1 MLRAL
6 PQGRAFWAQQVAR
19 GSQAIETMN
28 WMAKTRLGSVP
39 APRGAAAKS
48 AGTSSAISPSKPGPS
63 QVAEVSQNTRT
74 SNSLKEFL
82 WLLSDIPHA
91 RILDLGPIAQSTV
104 NFFLERGFRLSTEDL
119 LRSWKEFLTTEEE
132 RLRLAPAGGE
142 GEPISQDTL
151 VEAFLHRALE
161 YKEGTF
167 HGVLAWDLLDYFDVA
182 IVPKVMERIFEV
194 MVPGG
199 AMLALFHSRPAERFH
214 RFRIVDMQKFE
225 AVPAPTIAVHAHVFQ
240 NREILDLFGKFRSSK
255 TFVGRDQIREA
266 LFLK

>member
-1 MLRAL
+1 MKL
-6 PQGRAFWAQQVAR
+6 
-19 GSQAIETMN
+19 TMN
-28 WMAKTRLGSVP
+28 WMAKTKLGSRPSATTPKTASVSGSAKDTVP
-39 APRGAAAKS
+39 STSGGAANGKPQA
-48 AGTSSAISPSKPGPS
+48 KPGPS
-63 QVAEVSQNTRT
+63 HVGEVSQNTRT

-82 WLLSDIPHA
+82 WLLSDIPQA

-132 RLRLAPAGGE
+132 RLRVAPAASD
-142 GEPISQDTL
+142 GEPVSQEML
-151 VEAFLHRALE
+151 VETFLDRALE
-161 YKEGTF
+161 YKEETF

-182 IVPKVMERIFEV
+182 IVAKLMERVYDV

-199 AMLALFHSRPAERFH
+199 AMLALFHSRPADRFH
-214 RFRIVDMQKFE
+214 RFRIIDMQKFE

-240 NREILDLFGKFRSSK
+240 NREILDLFGRFRSSK